1 MNLCPEAAQTML
13 TNAIEKNDEQKI
25 AQTEE
30 KVKEAEEKVKEAK
43 EEVKQA
49 EEKVKAIRCTV
60 CSQLFERCKMASR
73 MVLAPLI
80 PCSAPP
86 IHELEPSVF
95 LHCPCPGF
103 RPNAK
108 TEEIQGSIL

>member
-25 AQTEE
+25 AQT
-30 KVKEAEEKVKEAK
+30 EEKVKEAK

-73 MVLAPLI
+73 MV
-80 PCSAPP
+80 PCSVDT
-86 IHELEPSVF
+86 L
-95 LHCPCPGF
+95 
-103 RPNAK
+103 
-108 TEEIQGSIL
+108 

>member
-1 MNLCPEAAQTML
+1 MKQA
-13 TNAIEKNDEQKI
+13 K
-25 AQTEE
+25 EE
-30 KVKEAEEKVKEAK
+30 VKEAEEKVKQAK

-49 EEKVKAIRCTV
+49 KEEVKAAEEKAQKAKPEKAIRCTV
-60 CSQLFERCKMASR
+60 CSQLFERC
-73 MVLAPLI
+73 LPPLI